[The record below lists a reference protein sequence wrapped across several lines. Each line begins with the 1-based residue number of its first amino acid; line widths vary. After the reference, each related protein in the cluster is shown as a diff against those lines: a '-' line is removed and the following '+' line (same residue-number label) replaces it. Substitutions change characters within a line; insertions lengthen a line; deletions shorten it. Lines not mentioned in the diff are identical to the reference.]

1 MLSKERVE
9 EIRKELASITAHSAD
24 DLISREEWGTEIT
37 FEKALPDIDLVI
49 SIARDLSDLPLE
61 YLTEGV
67 ATQLI
72 ERIPSAGQWLT
83 EIDQF
88 SITGGGDPENSRDG
102 LCSELHQE
110 TERLQDV
117 AGPQIPYLA
126 YRRGDVT
133 ERISRLE
140 STLERAR
147 RIYNDA
153 QEWVAG
159 KREEIEDTARA
170 AREAAASAGV
180 ATFTA
185 EFDDEASR
193 LSSRSKL
200 WLRAAAGFGAATIV
214 AAILSFFWPPVPSE
228 AGAWETIRNVFS
240 KVTVIAILFTST
252 LWCGRIYRALAH
264 QATVNRHRALSL
276 RTFQAFVKAAED
288 DYVRD
293 GVLMAATKA
302 VFGTVPTGLVD
313 QSVAEEPSVNIVE
326 LGKSASKG
334 LGSGE

>member
-1 MLSKERVE
+1 MLSKRRVE
-9 EIRKELASITAHSAD
+9 QIRKELASITAYSAG

-37 FEKALPDIDLVI
+37 FEKALPDIDLVL

-61 YLTEGV
+61 YLTEEV
-67 ATQLI
+67 AIQLI

-83 EIDQF
+83 EIDDF
-88 SITGGGDPENSRDG
+88 SIRGGGDPESGRDR

-110 TERLQDV
+110 AEHLQAV

-147 RIYNDA
+147 RVYNDA
-153 QEWVAG
+153 QEWIAG

-200 WLRAAAGFGAATIV
+200 WLRAAAGFGAATI
-214 AAILSFFWPPVPSE
+214 ATAIISFFWPSVTSE

-240 KVTVIAILFTST
+240 KVTVIAVLFTST
-252 LWCGRIYRALAH
+252 VWCGRIYRALAH
-264 QATVNRHRALSL
+264 QATVNRHRALRNL
-276 RTFQAFVKAAED
+276 
-288 DYVRD
+288 
-293 GVLMAATKA
+293 
-302 VFGTVPTGLVD
+302 
-313 QSVAEEPSVNIVE
+313 
-326 LGKSASKG
+326 
-334 LGSGE
+334 